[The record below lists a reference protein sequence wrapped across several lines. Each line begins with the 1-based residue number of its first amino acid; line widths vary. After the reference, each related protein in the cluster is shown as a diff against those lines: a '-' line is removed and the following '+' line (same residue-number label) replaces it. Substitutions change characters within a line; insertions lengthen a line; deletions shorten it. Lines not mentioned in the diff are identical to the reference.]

1 MKIGYLNW
9 DTSSMPAFAR
19 MMHWRWTGALG
30 VGREEGTGAGEVS
43 RAKRKPSRD
52 GLVQPHLRQ

>member
-1 MKIGYLNW
+1 MKVGYLYW

-19 MMHWRWTGALG
+19 MMHWRWTGALE
-30 VGREEGTGAGEVS
+30 VRREDGKRAGEVS
-43 RAKRKPSRD
+43 RAKHKPSRD